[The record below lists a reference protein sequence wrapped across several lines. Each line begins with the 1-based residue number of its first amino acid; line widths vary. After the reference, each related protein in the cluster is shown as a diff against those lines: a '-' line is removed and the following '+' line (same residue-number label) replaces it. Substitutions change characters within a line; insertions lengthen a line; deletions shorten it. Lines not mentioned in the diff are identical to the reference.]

1 MPNQNRI
8 TVVVDIAAEADKL
21 NKVLEQSKKQLSQ
34 ISPALND
41 TQLKNFTS
49 QLDKLQKKTSE
60 IKSNFASG
68 LSSDAAFTKG
78 AKDINKLYT
87 DYSDVINRIKR
98 LGINVDDLFPNTK
111 EVQQKLS
118 LRDAKVEEKGK
129 IVGKKYGKSFGAG
142 YQEELQKAVEQGNA
156 KQVKEIQ
163 KKAQNELTKNQ
174 RSTISKASAVKQRYG
189 LGDMSVESLNTY
201 RNNIMTQYDSLS
213 KADRKQFLANR
224 GIQSGGRAALEES
237 FSREGSQFQKDK
249 QTLKNYEKNYVDV
262 KQSMSTEGKEAVNA
276 ANQVQQLTAAI
287 TNLTQQLNR
296 LAAPMRGEVK
306 SGLNDISNSEKEVQ
320 QSTNE
325 MNQKLNEAG
334 NQFDRNTQKA
344 KKFSQLKSYFAYFF
358 SVGTIINTLSR
369 TIRSA
374 VRDFTDLDKQFNAI
388 SIVTGKSMQELWS
401 GFSNLNRIAQQYGAT
416 TKDVVSVQK
425 LYYQQ
430 GRNAA
435 EVTQLTNETLT
446 FARISGLDYAQ
457 ATDYMTASINAYKIA
472 AEDANK
478 VTDTFAALSANA
490 AVNSEEMAIAMSKV
504 ASLASNAG
512 SSFEDT
518 SAYLSK
524 IIETTRESPETAGT
538 ALKTIIARFSEVK
551 DLTQEEAE
559 LLDDNFN
566 FNNID
571 KALRSVGI
579 SSKNST
585 GQMRSF
591 SDILNDLGPIWS
603 DLTINQKRYI
613 ATQAAG
619 ARQQSRF
626 IALLDDW
633 KRTEELQKVAAD
645 SAGTG
650 AKQLALALDSIETKT
665 NQLKASWQ
673 SFYSTFINSDA
684 IKGIISLANDL
695 LGILN
700 EVAGFAHGV
709 FLPAFI
715 AAIVLIIKTAVS
727 AGKKFGQGFMAGWKV
742 GYKAP
747 MEIEAKTNEVKQELQ
762 GYKDGYRY
770 AKGYAKGKKTAE
782 AGEGVMTGAKEILK
796 SGAKSTSG
804 ITSAGMGM
812 GAKLGGFASK
822 IMGFLAPILPYLIG
836 TIAAVAG
843 AVIISK
849 IVNGIIDSTYK
860 KAAEKVAEAENATS
874 EATKRTTELTNNYN
888 EALELQRKGLLRT
901 EEEQEK
907 YQETLSKIREDYPTL
922 VKAMA
927 DGTLELNNQSDAY
940 DKVIER
946 QREIIRNSQE
956 ITNKYGEKARAYGY
970 TPTEA
975 GKTAKED
982 IQNIAANLSETSKEE
997 LKDIYGINVNPDKFK
1012 IMSEKGFTYESTKGL
1027 LNIGNA
1033 SDFNN
1038 ITKKYVD
1045 YINSTDKNKGTF
1057 EEYYANGQQGEQKHL
1072 YTQKASEFMSLVNSF
1087 QLQAGY
1093 DVVGEQLKSSST
1105 KEIAK
1110 ANALQWANQYAA
1122 EAGTVVND
1130 TLKKGFEKLG
1140 KQSDYGEEA
1149 IKQFYT
1155 TIGESTR
1162 TRLEKYLSEYNKS
1175 GKVGEDI
1182 SADLL
1187 FSMLGIDPNSD
1198 YGKQINEFVEGI
1210 YDEFSSERDK
1220 ILQENIGRL
1229 NQATGQG
1236 YTEKEIKNLFGNYTI
1251 DNLTEFTRKIAE
1263 VSTKYGQTAANNFLD
1278 NYKTLLDN
1286 ISAQNEELAQQIN
1299 SVDLFDNSSIAQ
1311 FGAKIAQQFGAASD
1325 EYQQYVNFV
1334 ASGSKTV
1341 DRAFRTQ
1348 EQVFEDAA
1356 NKIEALQSNMKK
1368 LGDAVKGNLDTADV
1382 LKLIADSNGAL
1393 TLKDFTTTS
1402 NGFQLSYDKALKARQ
1417 KMIELKLLEYK
1428 IELQLN
1434 KIQVEEY
1441 KIQLLNS
1448 NIFDHNREA
1457 LESFL
1462 LAYKELVAN
1471 GRALAGIN
1479 KDIYEKLKGNTE
1491 LLKMATQTLSITE
1504 SNIAIEDVE
1513 SLFSKV
1519 TIDVDNTNTSLGR
1532 TITRL
1537 EKIKELL
1544 QGIDAYSDINARLE
1558 TLGNSLDNIDF
1569 TIEFSTNVDEITK
1582 ATKDKFNNLNEQ
1594 INTQLAK
1601 SQYAEERANQYRDSL
1616 QSNWGSYV
1624 SFNSSGDLITNG
1636 QQLYEWQKKIADM
1649 YGSANEKT
1657 REAAEYE
1664 EKKYDQL
1671 LEQIDAYREELGI
1684 MRDSSKEAQ
1693 DLLKQVESLTNEL
1706 RENVVELEDTFRDLF
1721 EKRDEEALDALEQRY
1736 DKMKEMDDDY
1746 LDSVRDAID
1755 EERRLRDQSQSYE
1768 DIAQMERK
1776 LALLQMGGGS
1786 AVDIQK
1792 LQQDIQ
1798 NARQI
1803 MADTEQDNIL
1813 NAIQKENESRAAAM
1827 DEEVEYRRAVLEQ
1840 KKEDQRL
1847 YNEEIKLL
1855 LEQDKQTIINTW
1867 KALDSEYAAASTN
1880 NKDLMESNMDELVAR
1895 GLASANSLADDG
1907 IKKIEDAY
1915 TSVKNVGIEGV
1926 KTAMTEYA
1934 NNVSNSSDSI
1944 VPKINEIKQAY
1955 TNAAVEARNLL
1966 DVQKQLNG
1974 QYTSSQTQGSV
1985 GSGNPNVKS
1994 DDIPKDNKVNYQ
2006 YTIKDTA
2013 TDTKGRKVYKLN
2025 NDLWY
2030 TENGINAE
2038 SLEINNGA
2046 NIKNGATATGY
2057 YQDLT
2062 TRKLKGDGEMEFY
2075 NRDGSF
2081 MGYVDSWRKFKL
2093 TGNYLKDLSKLNN
2106 RLYEVDFMAL
2116 RDDGL
2121 TWDKAYINQGDL
2133 NRALGYD
2140 EKAQLYKLFKFNP
2153 IQYATGGLVN
2163 YTGPAWVDGTKSK
2176 PEAFL
2181 SANDTQLIAQLR
2193 DVLRAGISPAALSA
2207 TSIQKTGDT
2216 YYEIH
2221 INVDELGDG
2230 YSVDDLIDEMEERIL
2245 QATGNNNIIKI
2256 TR

>member
-21 NKVLEQSKKQLSQ
+21 NKVLEQSKKQLNQ

-68 LSSDAAFTKG
+68 LSSNAAFTKG

-129 IVGKKYGKSFGAG
+129 IVGKKYGKSFGTG

-189 LGDMSVESLNTY
+189 LSDMSVESLNTY

-262 KQSMSTEGKEAVNA
+262 KQSMASEGKEAVNA

-296 LAAPMRGEVK
+296 LAAPMRGDVK

-320 QSTNE
+320 QSTDE

-334 NQFDRNTQKA
+334 NEFDRNTQKA

-633 KRTEELQKVAAD
+633 KRTQELQKVATD

-673 SFYSTFINSDA
+673 SFYSSFINADV

-727 AGKKFGQGFMAGWKV
+727 AGKQFAQGFMAGWKL
-742 GYKAP
+742 GYEPLEKA
-747 MEIEAKTNEVKQELQ
+747 ETSARAAKLKAEGL
-762 GYKDGYRY
+762 KDGAIYG
-770 AKGYAKGKKTAE
+770 KSFKKGKEISE
-782 AGEGVMTGAKEILK
+782 AGGNITGELADIAKATK
-796 SGAKSTSG
+796 TGG
-804 ITSAGMGM
+804 AGMKAGNWV
-812 GAKLGGFASK
+812 GGLVTKL
-822 IMGFLAPILPYLIG
+822 MGFLAPILPYLLG
-836 TIAAVAG
+836 AIAAVAG

-907 YQETLSKIREDYPTL
+907 YQETLSKIKEDYPTL

-1033 SDFNN
+1033 SSFNN
-1038 ITKKYVD
+1038 ITKKYID
-1045 YINSTDKNKGTF
+1045 YINSTNKNKGTF
-1057 EEYYANGQQGEQKHL
+1057 EEYFSSGQQGEQKQL
-1072 YTQKASEFMSLVNSF
+1072 YTRQASEFMSLVNSF

-1093 DVVGEQLKSSST
+1093 DVIGEQLKSSSPE
-1105 KEIAK
+1105 EIAK
-1110 ANALQWANQYAA
+1110 ANALQWADQYAA
-1122 EAGTVVND
+1122 EAGTIVND
-1130 TLKKGFEKLG
+1130 TLKKGFEKLSE
-1140 KQSDYGEEA
+1140 QSDYGEEA

-1198 YGKQINEFVEGI
+1198 YGKQINEFVNGI
-1210 YDEFSSERDK
+1210 YDEFSAERDK

-1236 YTEKEIKNLFGNYTI
+1236 YTEKDIKNLFGNYTI

-1286 ISAQNEELAQQIN
+1286 IGAQNEELAQQIN

-1471 GRALAGIN
+1471 GRALIGTN
-1479 KDIYEKLKGNTE
+1479 KEIYESLKGNTE

-1504 SNIAIEDVE
+1504 SNIAIEDIE

-1544 QGIDAYSDINARLE
+1544 QGIDAYSDINARLD
-1558 TLGNSLDNIDF
+1558 TLSNSLDNIDF

-1616 QSNWGSYV
+1616 QSNWGGYV

-1798 NARQI
+1798 NARQT

-1867 KALDSEYAAASTN
+1867 KALDSEYAAASTT
-1880 NKDLMESNMDELVAR
+1880 NKNLMESNMDELVTK
-1895 GLASANSLADDG
+1895 GISSSKSLVDDG
-1907 IKKIEDAY
+1907 IKNIEDAY
-1915 TSVKNVGIEGV
+1915 ISVKNVGIEGV
-1926 KTAMTEYA
+1926 KTAMNEYA
-1934 NNVSNSSDSI
+1934 NNVSNNSNGI
-1944 VPKINEIKQAY
+1944 VPKIDAIKQAY
-1955 TNAAVEARNLL
+1955 TKAAVEARNLL
-1966 DVQKQLNG
+1966 DIQQQLNG

-1985 GSGNPNVKS
+1985 NTSNINISNGNIEDGDKNRRTVNIKKTSNEYAIVSQNGKS
-1994 DDIPKDNKVNYQ
+1994 YALGADGVYYNLASKGLSYNPETREITITDETQVQTGDYETIIETNLRHNTNLRNENGKILWNRAYFNDDKYEIDGYKQNLVNGMRLYRTKVVDSENSFIKGKIYWINQTDLNQLMDNKDDSTQIWRNY
-2006 YTIKDTA
+2006 
-2013 TDTKGRKVYKLN
+2013 R
-2025 NDLWY
+2025 
-2030 TENGINAE
+2030 
-2038 SLEINNGA
+2038 
-2046 NIKNGATATGY
+2046 
-2057 YQDLT
+2057 
-2062 TRKLKGDGEMEFY
+2062 LK
-2075 NRDGSF
+2075 
-2081 MGYVDSWRKFKL
+2081 
-2093 TGNYLKDLSKLNN
+2093 
-2106 RLYEVDFMAL
+2106 
-2116 RDDGL
+2116 
-2121 TWDKAYINQGDL
+2121 
-2133 NRALGYD
+2133 
-2140 EKAQLYKLFKFNP
+2140 
-2153 IQYATGGLVN
+2153 QYATGGLVN